1 MAPCRILGE
10 HPGELPGGGEE
21 RSPDMTE
28 RYVKICG
35 LSTPGTVA
43 AAVEAGADALGFI
56 FAPGS
61 VRTVEPG
68 VVRQLIN
75 DVPAT
80 VETVGV
86 FRNQP
91 LDVVLSTAA
100 AAGVSTV
107 QLHGEEPLADIRAA
121 QEAGYR
127 TLRAFSAPRYAA
139 LSSAG
144 RAEWA
149 RERILLDA
157 VDPGA
162 GETFDPSVLAGRAPG
177 GFWLLAGGLTVDNV
191 AALLNS
197 SGATGA
203 DVSSGVESR
212 RGVKDT
218 GLIRAF
224 IAAARSAAG

>member
-1 MAPCRILGE
+1 
-10 HPGELPGGGEE
+10 
-21 RSPDMTE
+21 MTE

-43 AAVEAGADALGFI
+43 AAVEGGADALGFI

-61 VRTVEPG
+61 VRTVDPAT
-68 VVRQLIN
+68 VRQLIN
-75 DVPAT
+75 DVPAA

-100 AAGVSTV
+100 AAGVSTI
-107 QLHGEEPLADIRAA
+107 QLHGDESLADIRAA

-127 TLRAFSAPRYAA
+127 TLRAFSAPTYAA

-144 RAEWA
+144 RVEWA

-162 GETFDPSVLAGRAPG
+162 GETFDPSVLTGRAPE
-177 GFWLLAGGLTVDNV
+177 GFWLLAGGLTVDNG
-191 AALLNS
+191 ATLLNS
-197 SGATGA
+197 SGASGA

-212 RGVKDT
+212 RGVKDA
-218 GLIRAF
+218 GLIRDF
-224 IAAARSAAG
+224 IAAVRFAGD